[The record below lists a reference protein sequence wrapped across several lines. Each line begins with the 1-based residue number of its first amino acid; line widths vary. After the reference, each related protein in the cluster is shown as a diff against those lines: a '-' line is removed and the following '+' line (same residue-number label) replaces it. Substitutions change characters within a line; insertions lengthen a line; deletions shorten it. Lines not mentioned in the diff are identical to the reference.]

1 MNVLFW
7 IVMAAA
13 ATLLTY
19 VWRWERGRLLVGERL
34 HVMGRSVAPEVIGV
48 REISPRTLRLF
59 PPRYPFVAP
68 AVGTV
73 VLGLLWLA
81 FSWPAD
87 IAVAFGILAGVFA
100 HLVERWIA
108 DTRAARIESQL
119 SDAIDLLVS
128 SLRAGAALLAALE
141 VALEEAPPPL
151 RQYLEEI
158 VGRIRLGDDPREVIS
173 ALAAQ
178 VPLET
183 FRLFATAIVVHWDV
197 GGSLASTLA
206 TIGSTIRDRVDL
218 ARRVKAQGIEAHVS
232 VVVVLLI
239 VYVLAYLM
247 WRADPDRIQ
256 EFVLSGVGT
265 TLTAIVVALQSIGL
279 LWMHRISEGEY

>member
-1 MNVLFW
+1 MSSVLW
-7 IVMAAA
+7 IAMVTAVALGIYA
-13 ATLLTY
+13 
-19 VWRWERGRLLVGERL
+19 WRWERGRLLAVQRL
-34 HVMGRSVAPEVIGV
+34 DTMGRTVAATVVGV
-48 REISPRTLRLF
+48 PAA
-59 PPRYPFVAP
+59 PPRALRVYPRRYRLVP
-68 AVGTV
+68 PVVGCAI
-73 VLGLLWLA
+73 LGLLWLW

-87 IAVAFGILAGVFA
+87 IAVAFGVLAGVFA
-100 HLVERWIA
+100 HLGEKWIA
-108 DTRAARIESQL
+108 GMRAARIESQL

-128 SLRAGAALLAALE
+128 SLRAGASLLAAFE

-151 RQYLEEI
+151 RQHFEEV

-183 FRLFATAIVVHWDV
+183 FRLFATALVVHWDV

-218 ARRVKAQGIEAHVS
+218 SRRVQAQGVEAHVS
-232 VVVVLLI
+232 VVVVLVI

-265 TLTAIVVALQSIGL
+265 TLTAMVVTLQSIGL
-279 LWMHRISEGEY
+279 LWMYRISEGEY